1 MDALAA
7 YLQIKVAKEDQPKT
21 TFMLQTGSYVFCKTV
36 MGNCRS
42 SATWLKASNEVIE
55 GLDGRSSLSTI
66 YSLEDVT
73 AHSWQR
79 E

>member
-1 MDALAA
+1 MMQA
-7 YLQIKVAKEDQPKT
+7 
-21 TFMLQTGSYVFCKTV
+21 GSYVFRKTV
-36 MGNCRS
+36 MGNCLF